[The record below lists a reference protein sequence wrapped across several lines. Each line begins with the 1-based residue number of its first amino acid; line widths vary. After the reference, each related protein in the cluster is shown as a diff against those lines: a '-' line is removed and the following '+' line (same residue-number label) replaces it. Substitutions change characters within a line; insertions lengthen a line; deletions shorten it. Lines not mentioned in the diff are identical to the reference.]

1 MEKRPTRKS
10 AIRAK
15 CMECS
20 AGSSYEVRKCT
31 VEKCPL
37 WPFRLGKDPYL
48 NAENRK
54 GNPEALRKWKE
65 EKEKLSD

>member
-31 VEKCPL
+31 VE
-37 WPFRLGKDPYL
+37 
-48 NAENRK
+48 
-54 GNPEALRKWKE
+54 
-65 EKEKLSD
+65 